1 MDRESHDASTV
12 IHSSISLLQE
22 RFKQLQ
28 RVKAM
33 RAEREILRV
42 LALSEPN
49 HFITKS
55 MRMNPNMHYEEP
67 ANLFVQTQPDHFVL
81 AHGRGFGSPLSQVS
95 LSLSLWP
102 TLQSKH
108 EAENYIHRGTDTQL
122 LINFWPT
129 VASSPSSDT
138 SSYRFE
144 DSDTDCDSDD
154 VDTSLHL

>member
-12 IHSSISLLQE
+12 LHSSISLLQE

-33 RAEREILRV
+33 RAEREVQRD
-42 LALSEPN
+42 
-49 HFITKS
+49 FITKS
-55 MRMNPNMHYEEP
+55 MRMDLNMRYEEP
-67 ANLFVQTQPDHFVL
+67 AILFLQPQPDHFVL
-81 AHGRGFGSPLSQVS
+81 AHGRGFGSLLSQVS

-102 TLQSKH
+102 TLQSQH

-122 LINFWPT
+122 PINFWPT